1 MHFYRGKDALCRRGR
16 WRPWSRVLRPAE
28 GAWSERRAESRMRS
42 TPVVLHRIW
51 RLRRAIAIAEATAE
65 VPELLDRLLNED
77 EGIGGIGIDEL
88 LKQDRLRA

>member
-1 MHFYRGKDALCRRGR
+1 
-16 WRPWSRVLRPAE
+16 
-28 GAWSERRAESRMRS
+28 MRS

-51 RLRRAIAIAEATAE
+51 RLRRAIAIAEATAG